1 MPAVIELAIV
11 LMFCIPLVLII
22 GGVALIALKILK
34 GSSSEQ
40 DAQEARMIQDI
51 HTGLQRME
59 KRVEALETIM
69 LEQERKDHS

>member
-1 MPAVIELAIV
+1 MSAAIELAIILAV
-11 LMFCIPLVLII
+11 CIPLVIII

-40 DAQEARMIQDI
+40 DAQEARLIQDI

-69 LEQERKDHS
+69 LEKERKDQS